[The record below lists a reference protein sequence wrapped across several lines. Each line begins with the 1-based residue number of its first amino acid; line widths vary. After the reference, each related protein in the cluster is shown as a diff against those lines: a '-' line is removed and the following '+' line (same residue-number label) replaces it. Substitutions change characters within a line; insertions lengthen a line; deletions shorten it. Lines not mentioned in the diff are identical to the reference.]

1 MSVPDVVQKRKNWI
15 ECLPEYD
22 KNNFVFIDESGVNT
36 DLTRIYG
43 RAIDG
48 ERCVDK
54 IPLNTPQ
61 NTTILSSVRY
71 NGETVY
77 TVYQG
82 GTTSD
87 KFSDYLKN
95 ILAPTLHKNDIVVMD
110 NMRTHRS
117 KEVKKVI
124 EELKINV
131 VYLPPY
137 SPDFNPIEKMW
148 SKIKSVLR
156 KLKVRILE
164 DLPDAIKYSFSKVC
178 ASDCLGWFNACFI
191 YYCTTD
197 IISIH
202 VFIIKLHCI
211 CINSCRT
218 HIYSFCPCTII
229 IRHRSCYCVDGSSI
243 AV

>member
-1 MSVPDVVQKRKNWI
+1 MNVPDVALKRDNWV
-15 ECLPEYD
+15 ENLPKYD
-22 KNNFVFIDESGVNT
+22 KNNLVFIDESGVNT

-43 RAIDG
+43 RAING

-54 IPLNTPQ
+54 VQLSTPQ

-77 TVYQG
+77 TIYPR

-87 KFSDYLKN
+87 KFIDYLKN

-110 NMRTHRS
+110 NMSTHHS
-117 KEVKKVI
+117 KKVQKII

-164 DLPDAIKYSFSKVC
+164 DLPNAIKYSFSKVC
-178 ASDCLGWFNACFI
+178 ALDCSGWFKACFI
-191 YYCTTD
+191 
-197 IISIH
+197 S
-202 VFIIKLHCI
+202 
-211 CINSCRT
+211 
-218 HIYSFCPCTII
+218 
-229 IRHRSCYCVDGSSI
+229 
-243 AV
+243 

>member
-1 MSVPDVVQKRKNWI
+1 MNVPDVALKRDNWV
-15 ECLPEYD
+15 ENLPKYD
-22 KNNFVFIDESGVNT
+22 KNNLVFIDESGVNT

-43 RAIDG
+43 RAING

-54 IPLNTPQ
+54 VPLSTPQ

-77 TVYQG
+77 TIYPR

-87 KFSDYLKN
+87 KFIDYLKN

-110 NMRTHRS
+110 NMSTHHS
-117 KEVKKVI
+117 KKVQKII

-164 DLPDAIKYSFSKVC
+164 DLPNAIKYSFSKVC
-178 ASDCLGWFNACFI
+178 ALDCSGWFKACFI
-191 YYCTTD
+191 
-197 IISIH
+197 S
-202 VFIIKLHCI
+202 
-211 CINSCRT
+211 
-218 HIYSFCPCTII
+218 
-229 IRHRSCYCVDGSSI
+229 
-243 AV
+243 